1 MTVEE
6 LIRELGKFPGDKD
19 VIVTVSFE
27 NQAVLELVSLA
38 IAQGEEPVVLT
49 ADPGTDVHLV
59 PCECQDPTHD
69 MVSIDVCGMC
79 LVGIDHDYDED
90 TRFEGT
96 D

>member
-1 MTVEE
+1 MTIGE
-6 LIRELGKFPGDKD
+6 LIRELKRFPEDKD

-27 NQAVLELVSLA
+27 NSAVLELVSLA
-38 IAQGEEPVVLT
+38 IANGEEPVVLS
-49 ADPGTDVHLV
+49 ADPSTDVHLV

-79 LVGIDHDYDED
+79 LLGIDHDYDED
-90 TRFEGT
+90 THFEGT